1 MGASFLSAHVGNVEA
16 TVENS
21 AAYLAG
27 WLKALNDDKKLIV
40 HAAAQAQKAGDFIL
54 SRAN

>member
-40 HAAAQAQKAGDFIL
+40 HAAQAQKADDFIL